1 MKEIT
6 YVTGNWAK
14 IESARQYLEPL
25 GIKVSNIKMET
36 NEIQAD
42 SVEEVAKHSAKLLNG
57 EENRS
62 AKFIEAFAYCEYG
75 SEPVVFTSITKGTIA
90 KEKSGEY
97 GWSWDYIFIPDGKDK
112 TMANYPDEKR
122 FLLWSNEGYEKL
134 IEYLKNKE

>member
-42 SVEEVAKHSAKLLNG
+42 SVEEVAKHSAKEASDILKKDVLKNDTGLYVDALNG
-57 EENRS
+57 FPAAS
-62 AKFIEAFAYCEYG
+62 PAHF
-75 SEPVVFTSITKGTIA
+75 
-90 KEKSGEY
+90 
-97 GWSWDYIFIPDGKDK
+97 
-112 TMANYPDEKR
+112 
-122 FLLWSNEGYEKL
+122 
-134 IEYLKNKE
+134 